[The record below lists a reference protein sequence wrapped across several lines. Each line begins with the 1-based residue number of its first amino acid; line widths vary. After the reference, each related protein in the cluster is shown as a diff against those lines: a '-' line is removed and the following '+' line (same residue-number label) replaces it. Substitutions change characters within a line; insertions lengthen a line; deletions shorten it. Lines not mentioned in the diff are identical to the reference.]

1 MVEATCRDL
10 EWLSAGQ
17 PLLSLT
23 KELNMRHLVLGVCVL
38 TAACSADSPGPPTA
52 PSNVASGTAFVVDQD
67 RASVPFRGTVQ
78 AIEAAELQ
86 PPNALVKARGE
97 GTATHLGR
105 FRSTYEVVV
114 DLATGVGR
122 GQFMLT
128 AANGDSLR
136 GSLTGQSSQTSDP
149 LVHAIEETAVI
160 EDGTGR
166 FAQARGTFRIQR
178 TLRLDTG
185 ASSGS
190 FRGTL
195 HLLGH

>member
-1 MVEATCRDL
+1 
-10 EWLSAGQ
+10 
-17 PLLSLT
+17 
-23 KELNMRHLVLGVCVL
+23 MRHLLLGLSVL
-38 TAACSADSPGPPTA
+38 TAACSADSLGSPTA
-52 PSNVASGTAFVVDQD
+52 PSNVASGVAFVVEQGGL
-67 RASVPFRGTVQ
+67 SVPFHGTVE
-78 AIEAAELQ
+78 ATEAAELQ
-86 PPNALVKARGE
+86 PPNALVQAHGE

-105 FRSTYEVVV
+105 FRSAYEVVV

-122 GQFMLT
+122 GHFTFT

-136 GSLTGQSSQTSDP
+136 GSLTGQSSYTSDP

-166 FAQARGTFRIQR
+166 FAQATGTFRIQR

-195 HLLGH
+195 HIEGH